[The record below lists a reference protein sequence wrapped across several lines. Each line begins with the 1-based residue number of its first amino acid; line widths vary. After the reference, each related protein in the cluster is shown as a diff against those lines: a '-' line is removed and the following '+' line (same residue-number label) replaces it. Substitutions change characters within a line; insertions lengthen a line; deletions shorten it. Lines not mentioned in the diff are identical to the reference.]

1 MKRTR
6 WKNGGAAMGIITRF
20 ICNIP
25 SPFPAVLPLHLSLS
39 SESLLYDLFSV
50 LLRRIFDGM
59 PNLPNFLCIVF
70 SVLIFFLPFYLFF
83 LLNFLVYNLI
93 KY

>member
-1 MKRTR
+1 MVEQLWGLLRDSFVT
-6 WKNGGAAMGIITRF
+6 
-20 ICNIP
+20 
-25 SPFPAVLPLHLSLS
+25 FPPHFQQLPLHLSLS

-59 PNLPNFLCIVF
+59 PNLPNFLCVPVVF